1 MSFLFKEHGQQE
13 YSKKENKRALDKEEK
28 KLGKIADKNTKVI
41 RDQKNKAL
49 KRKLHG

>member
-1 MSFLFKEHGQQE
+1 MEGRTVKELNP
-13 YSKKENKRALDKEEK
+13 SWKKEKRNLDREEK

-41 RDQKNKAL
+41 RDVKSKAL